1 MTKKANDL
9 PSPLY
14 KIIRLYVKQKQ
25 YEIKRLN
32 LYLCILSK

>member
-9 PSPLY
+9 PSLLY
-14 KIIRLYVKQKQ
+14 KIIRLYIKQKQ

-32 LYLCILSK
+32 SYLYILSK

>member
-25 YEIKRLN
+25 YEIKHLN
-32 LYLCILSK
+32 SYLYILSK